1 MMGQLEILCGKACHP
16 DRMPAAEKRGR
27 IVCESTVGTE
37 TRHILHLQ
45 QCGFHVARVRYG
57 LPHEIILGGSVRYF
71 YGQVF
76 PYCRQRQIV
85 AVNRTK
91 VGIAR
96 LIGIAVNIFHS
107 RTELIESGTGGLAC
121 ICETCLHLSYGE
133 NDRCR
138 GSKVVTGAALSGRVS
153 AEMIVSGVRVFPPQT
168 DIGRYGSECLT
179 GFGEKGSGGLFY
191 AVVIA
196 GNIDCIPCITIGT
209 MNMSAL
215 CPYSHLAFPHRTRSR
230 GIASKEA
237 VADIVCSCKITSW
250 IHGGPFVLVSM
261 AVIQLPQSIQV
272 DRQLPFTR
280 SSRVVGT
287 QQMLSTIAAG
297 GRAVLKLFG
306 ETPVNVA

>member
-1 MMGQLEILCGKACHP
+1 
-16 DRMPAAEKRGR
+16 
-27 IVCESTVGTE
+27 
-37 TRHILHLQ
+37 
-45 QCGFHVARVRYG
+45 
-57 LPHEIILGGSVRYF
+57 
-71 YGQVF
+71 
-76 PYCRQRQIV
+76 
-85 AVNRTK
+85 
-91 VGIAR
+91 
-96 LIGIAVNIFHS
+96 
-107 RTELIESGTGGLAC
+107 
-121 ICETCLHLSYGE
+121 
-133 NDRCR
+133 
-138 GSKVVTGAALSGRVS
+138 
-153 AEMIVSGVRVFPPQT
+153 MIVSGVRVFPPQT

-196 GNIDCIPCITIGT
+196 GNIDCIPCITVGT

-237 VADIVCSCKITSW
+237 VADFVCSCKITSW
-250 IHGGPFVLVSM
+250 IHGGPFVLVGM

-297 GRAVLKLFG
+297 GRAILKLFG
-306 ETPVNVA
+306 EIPVNVA